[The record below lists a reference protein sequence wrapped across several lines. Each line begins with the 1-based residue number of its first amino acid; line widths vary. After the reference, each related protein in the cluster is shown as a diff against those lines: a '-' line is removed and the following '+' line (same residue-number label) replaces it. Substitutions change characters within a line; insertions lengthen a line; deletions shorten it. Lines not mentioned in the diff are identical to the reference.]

1 MALNHDTIIA
11 ASSREP
17 ADSRTDPRERAAVC
31 ASSRLKRALDIVL
44 ASAGLVAIS
53 PLLTLI
59 AIVVFLQDRG
69 PVFFRQRRSGLNGKV
84 FWIWKFRTMRQE
96 IGYPFRQT
104 TGKSDPRITPVG
116 RWLRRASLDELP
128 QLFNV
133 MSGDMSL
140 VGPRPHPVEL
150 DDRLEPRH
158 PDYKLRWLVRPGITG
173 TAQINGCRGPINTDT
188 ELQRRLE
195 HDLGYIRGWSLLSD
209 ITILAL
215 TVWPWRSNGD
225 AY

>member
-1 MALNHDTIIA
+1 MALYHDTVFA
-11 ASSREP
+11 ASSGRP
-17 ADSRTDPRERAAVC
+17 TDSRTDLRERAAICV
-31 ASSRLKRALDIVL
+31 SSRLKRALDFML
-44 ASAGLVAIS
+44 ASGGLAVIS

-59 AIVVFLQDRG
+59 ALAVFLQDRG

-84 FWIWKFRTMRQE
+84 FWIWKFRTMRRE
-96 IGYPFRQT
+96 IGFPFRQT
-104 TGKSDPRITPVG
+104 TGRSDPRITPVG

-150 DDRLEPRH
+150 DDRLAPRH
-158 PDYKLRWLVRPGITG
+158 PDYTLRWLVKPGITG
-173 TAQINGCRGPINTDT
+173 QAQISGCRGPIHTDI

-195 HDLGYIRGWSLLSD
+195 HDLRYIRGWSLLSD
-209 ITILAL
+209 VRILAL